1 MDESID
7 TKPVLTDETAV
18 EAVTDDAK
26 GKDAA
31 QEVAEKSAAEEPMTT
46 SDDKETDGADEKM
59 DADESAVEAAVDGGD
74 AVEKATAA
82 DRESSA
88 APAVDESVDSIGGKG
103 AEPAVEP
110 VPDVALKSPSEA
122 EKASPA
128 PAIQSLTPPRSQG
141 SKKPKVDLA
150 SVPVR
155 QYLDT
160 TVVPILLQGLS
171 SLARERPQKPIAF
184 LAQFLNDKASEYDE

>member
-31 QEVAEKSAAEEPMTT
+31 QEVTEKSAAEEPMSA
-46 SDDKETDGADEKM
+46 SDDKETDEKM
-59 DADESAVEAAVDGGD
+59 DAEESAVEAAVDGGD
-74 AVEKATAA
+74 AVEKSTAA
-82 DRESSA
+82 DIESSA
-88 APAVDESVDSIGGKG
+88 APAVEESVDSIGGKG